1 MTRYLLDT
9 HIAYWWMTKSAR
21 LSKSTASLIC
31 KESCSISVASL
42 WEMQLKNAA
51 GKLSLPPESLSAQLA
66 SEGFGILPITA
77 AHIDRAREMGGLQG
91 DPFDLILIAVADI
104 EKMMLLTKDNRLL
117 SLGVR
122 HVKEA

>member
-21 LSKSTASLIC
+21 LSKSTASLIS

-66 SEGFGILPITA
+66 SEGFGMLPITA

-104 EKMMLLTKDNRLL
+104 EKMTLLTKDNRLL

>member
-21 LSKSTASLIC
+21 LSKSTASLIS

-91 DPFDLILIAVADI
+91 DPFDLILVAVADI

>member
-21 LSKSTASLIC
+21 LSKSTASLIS

-104 EKMMLLTKDNRLL
+104 EKMMLLTKDNQLL

>member
-1 MTRYLLDT
+1 VTRYLLDT

-21 LSKSTASLIC
+21 LSKSTASLIS

-91 DPFDLILIAVADI
+91 DPFDLILVAVADI

>member
-21 LSKSTASLIC
+21 LSKSTASLIS

>member
-21 LSKSTASLIC
+21 LSKSAASLIT

-117 SLGVR
+117 SLGFR

>member
-1 MTRYLLDT
+1 
-9 HIAYWWMTKSAR
+9 MTKSAR
-21 LSKSTASLIC
+21 LSKSTASLIS

>member
-21 LSKSTASLIC
+21 LSKSTASLIS

-117 SLGVR
+117 SLGFR

>member
-21 LSKSTASLIC
+21 LSKSTASLIS

-91 DPFDLILIAVADI
+91 DSFDLILIAVADI